1 MAGNAESEYFNQLI
15 AGFRN
20 CAKEEDVNLVFLM
33 GPHIP
38 RYCKDILA
46 GSFSWDYEYQFHT
59 VYEYVRYIQPDALI
73 VAYGSLSHFTKY
85 VPDVD
90 EFSSYGMTSIAFV
103 SWTFAGVM

>member
-1 MAGNAESEYFNQLI
+1 MKKDKRPTIAIMAGNAESEYFNQLI

-46 GSFSWDYEYQFHT
+46 GSFAWDYEYQFHT
-59 VYEYVRYIQPDALI
+59 IYDYVRFIQPDALI
-73 VAYGSLSHFTKY
+73 VAYGSLSMY
-85 VPDVD
+85 
-90 EFSSYGMTSIAFV
+90 E
-103 SWTFAGVM
+103 TFILSGKLIVTLASLM